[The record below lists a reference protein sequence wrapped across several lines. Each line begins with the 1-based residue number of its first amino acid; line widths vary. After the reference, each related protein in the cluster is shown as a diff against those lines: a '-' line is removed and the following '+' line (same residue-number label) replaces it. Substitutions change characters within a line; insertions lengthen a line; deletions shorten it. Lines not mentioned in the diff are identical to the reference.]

1 MWQNTKNFIL
11 QTHYMCG
18 SYTKSG
24 ISEGGFEMFRRVK
37 NEKGASA
44 VEYGVMVAL
53 IATAIVATVGLLG
66 SQLNTVFQG
75 VVTTL
80 GG

>member
-1 MWQNTKNFIL
+1 
-11 QTHYMCG
+11 
-18 SYTKSG
+18 
-24 ISEGGFEMFRRVK
+24 MFSQLRD
-37 NEKGASA
+37 EKGASA

-75 VVTTL
+75 VVTSL

>member
-1 MWQNTKNFIL
+1 MRYLIKD
-11 QTHYMCG
+11 
-18 SYTKSG
+18 
-24 ISEGGFEMFRRVK
+24 
-37 NEKGASA
+37 EKGASA

-66 SQLNTVFQG
+66 TQLNTVFQG
-75 VVTTL
+75 IVTTL